1 MGQSA
6 QRGLKGGNGMKDRKK
21 QRENRKL
28 KQKEE
33 MIDKH
38 NSFGNKD
45 LTPYN
50 AVLQMR
56 TKDKAAIALK

>member
-1 MGQSA
+1 
-6 QRGLKGGNGMKDRKK
+6 MKDRKK

-28 KQKEE
+28 KHKEE
-33 MIDKH
+33 MIDKQ

-50 AVLQMR
+50 TVLQMR

>member
-1 MGQSA
+1 
-6 QRGLKGGNGMKDRKK
+6 MKDRKK

-45 LTPYN
+45 LTPFN